1 MTVLCV
7 VSVALGAAAL
17 GALRL
22 ASTRT
27 RLDEVTTQIE
37 QLRREVSR
45 LAAARP
51 GATTTETDKIMNYL
65 LTEVAD
71 LRVAVEDEAAAAP
84 QRSEHRVATT
94 VSAAPAETAQS
105 VKQAPEPNA
114 LRQLKSRIV
123 VTPTDWQDIDASVVA
138 MSREENREFW
148 HQFGE
153 AIAHGDIQLFNPQE
167 PESGKTP

>member
-84 QRSEHRVATT
+84 QRSEHRVA
-94 VSAAPAETAQS
+94 PAETAQS